1 MEVSWVIQSATMLGI
16 GVIGYFLKT
25 TIAEIKE
32 QIKLNSQRVDQT
44 EEKME
49 KKIVELQ
56 KELEDLRS
64 DLPFI
69 YVTREDFIRTMNN
82 LDNKLDKIY
91 DGMLKGGSGN
101 GR

>member
-1 MEVSWVIQSATMLGI
+1 MEISWVIQSATMLGI

-25 TIAEIKE
+25 TVTEMKE

-49 KKIVELQ
+49 KKIVELK

-82 LDNKLDKIY
+82 VDNKLDKIY

>member
-1 MEVSWVIQSATMLGI
+1 MLGI

-25 TIAEIKE
+25 TVTEIKE
-32 QIKLNSQRVDQT
+32 QIKINSQRVDQT

-69 YVTREDFIRTMNN
+69 YVTREDFIRAMNN
-82 LDNKLDKIY
+82 VDNKLDKIY
-91 DGMLKGGSGN
+91 DGMLKGGLGN

>member
-1 MEVSWVIQSATMLGI
+1 MELSWVIQSATMLGI

-25 TIAEIKE
+25 TVTEMKE
-32 QIKLNSQRVDQT
+32 QIKLNNQRVDQT

-49 KKIVELQ
+49 KKIVELK

-82 LDNKLDKIY
+82 VDNKLDKIY

>member
-1 MEVSWVIQSATMLGI
+1 MLGI

-25 TIAEIKE
+25 TVTEMKE

-49 KKIVELQ
+49 KKIVELK

-82 LDNKLDKIY
+82 VDNKLDKIY

>member
-1 MEVSWVIQSATMLGI
+1 MELSWVIQSATMLGI

-25 TIAEIKE
+25 TVTEIKE
-32 QIKLNSQRVDQT
+32 QIKINSQRVDQT

-69 YVTREDFIRTMNN
+69 YVTREDFIRAMNN
-82 LDNKLDKIY
+82 VDNKLDKIY
-91 DGMLKGGSGN
+91 DGMLKGGLGN

>member
-1 MEVSWVIQSATMLGI
+1 MELSWIIQTATMLGI

-25 TIAEIKE
+25 TITEMKE
-32 QIKLNSQRVDQT
+32 QIRMNSQRVDQT

-49 KKIVELQ
+49 QKLIELK

-69 YVTREDFIRTMNN
+69 YVTREDFIRALNN
-82 LDNKLDKIY
+82 VDNKLDKIY
-91 DGMLKGGSGN
+91 DGLLKGGSGY